1 MIEVGCPTDY
11 PLRYANKPDSFTL
24 AAAYTAG
31 IVKNH
36 QFLDG
41 NKRAGFVVG
50 VIFLINN
57 GYDFTAS
64 EESAT
69 QVVLSLAAGQWDET
83 VLAAWSVKTPSAVP
97 GNLLEPKMRVRSY
110 SQREE
115 KHADTRHQ
123 GYKESSTQ

>member
-1 MIEVGCPTDY
+1 MRTNLTSLRW
-11 PLRYANKPDSFTL
+11 PLP
-24 AAAYTAG
+24 TAG

-50 VIFLINN
+50 VIFLIKN

-69 QVVLSLAAGQWDET
+69 QVVLSLAAGELDET
-83 VLAAWSVKTPSAVP
+83 AFAAW
-97 GNLLEPKMRVRSY
+97 MRENSKR
-110 SQREE
+110 RN
-115 KHADTRHQ
+115 R
-123 GYKESSTQ
+123 